1 MITGITLYY
10 TERKQRNRI
19 TITVVVLQV
28 TRWLCRSLTCTLNV
42 TDFGCLMW
50 NKVSTFNLHLYHD
63 CDEHRYARS

>member
-28 TRWLCRSLTCTLNV
+28 TRW
-42 TDFGCLMW
+42 
-50 NKVSTFNLHLYHD
+50 
-63 CDEHRYARS
+63 